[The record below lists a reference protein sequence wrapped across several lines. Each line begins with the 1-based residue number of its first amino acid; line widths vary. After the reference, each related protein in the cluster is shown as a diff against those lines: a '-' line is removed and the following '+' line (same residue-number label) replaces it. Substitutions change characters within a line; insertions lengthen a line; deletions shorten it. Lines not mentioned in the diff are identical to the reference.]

1 MAIDTDFRG
10 RSALI
15 TGAASGIGAACARWL
30 DAQGIARL
38 VLVDRDATGLAALDL
53 GRTVELH
60 AGDVSDPDLW
70 QGIEQSMGT
79 LNHAVISAGV
89 AAGGAIAQMDYANW
103 RRIISTN
110 LDGAFLGL
118 RAAMRAMGASGG
130 SAVVLASVA
139 GIKPMAGAGAYGAS
153 KAALIHLARC
163 AALEGAA
170 AGVRVNAIAPGGV
183 DTPIWD
189 NDPDFAA
196 LAARLG
202 RVKAL
207 ETMAEATPTKRFASA
222 EEIAITIGFLLSDA
236 ADNMTGAVLASDGGF
251 SL

>member
-53 GRTVELH
+53 GCTVELH
-60 AGDVSDPDLW
+60 TGDVSDPDLW

-79 LNHAVISAGV
+79 INHAVISAGV
-89 AAGGAIAQMDYANW
+89 AAGGTIAQMDYANW

-118 RAAMRAMGASGG
+118 RAAMRAMGTSGG

-163 AALEGAA
+163 AALEGVT

-189 NDPDFAA
+189 KERHQTARMDRMACIPGTSLLGARQPCPD
-196 LAARLG
+196 
-202 RVKAL
+202 
-207 ETMAEATPTKRFASA
+207 TPA
-222 EEIAITIGFLLSDA
+222 
-236 ADNMTGAVLASDGGF
+236 
-251 SL
+251 